1 MSLILSGVMN
11 IIQLFAVLVCF
22 VVIDNL
28 GRRPLAIW
36 GAVSAA
42 CCYIIISGLVGSFSD
57 NWSAHS
63 AGGWVA
69 VAMAFLFMF
78 CYGVSYSPLGWCLP
92 SEVYSTSQRSKG
104 VALATATVW
113 LCNFIVGLITPPM
126 IEGAGFGTY
135 IFFAAWCAL
144 AAVWAFFLVP
154 ETKRKTLVRIL
165 CGLQKPWT
173 IADNVTGGNG
183 RSLRRHQRR
192 DGEGDSQASCDPRSS
207 ELRLRRVEEGE
218 RCRGREGFCISTST
232 CISINAYVFQ
242 SSTASDIF
250 DAVVVRRL

>member
-11 IIQLFAVLVCF
+11 IIQLVAVFVCF

-36 GAVSAA
+36 GAVSA
-42 CCYIIISGLVGSFSD
+42 CICYMIIAGLVGSFSD
-57 NWSAHS
+57 DWSAHT

-92 SEVYSTSQRSKG
+92 SEVYSTAQRSKG

-113 LCNFIVGLITPPM
+113 LGNFIVGLITPPM
-126 IEGAGFGTY
+126 IQDAGFGTY
-135 IFFAAWCAL
+135 IFFGGWCGL

-154 ETKRKTLVRIL
+154 ETKGKTLVSDLSIFFE
-165 CGLQKPWT
+165 GS
-173 IADNVTGGNG
+173 
-183 RSLRRHQRR
+183 SLM
-192 DGEGDSQASCDPRSS
+192 
-207 ELRLRRVEEGE
+207 LVKEEM
-218 RCRGREGFCISTST
+218 
-232 CISINAYVFQ
+232 
-242 SSTASDIF
+242 
-250 DAVVVRRL
+250 DAVFGDTSGEMEKQILKQAATHARRNSAIAESRRASAAGAAKDFA

>member
-11 IIQLFAVLVCF
+11 IIQLVAVFVCF

-36 GAVSAA
+36 GAVLA
-42 CCYIIISGLVGSFSD
+42 CICYVIIAGLVGSFSD
-57 NWSAHS
+57 DWSAHT

-78 CYGVSYSPLGWCLP
+78 FYGVSYSPLGWCLP
-92 SEVYSTSQRSKG
+92 SEVYSTAQRSKG

-135 IFFAAWCAL
+135 IFFGGWCGL

-154 ETKRKTLVRIL
+154 ETKGKTLVCPPLIL
-165 CGLQKPWT
+165 
-173 IADNVTGGNG
+173 
-183 RSLRRHQRR
+183 
-192 DGEGDSQASCDPRSS
+192 
-207 ELRLRRVEEGE
+207 
-218 RCRGREGFCISTST
+218 
-232 CISINAYVFQ
+232 
-242 SSTASDIF
+242 
-250 DAVVVRRL
+250 